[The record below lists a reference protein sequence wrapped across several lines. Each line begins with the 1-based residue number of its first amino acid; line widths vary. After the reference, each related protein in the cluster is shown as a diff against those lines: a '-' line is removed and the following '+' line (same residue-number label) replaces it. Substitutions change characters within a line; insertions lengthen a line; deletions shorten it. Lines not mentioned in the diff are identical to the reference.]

1 MKTVF
6 FGGGSHRLV
15 SILRGAL
22 KDPAVFGEG
31 ELYLYDP
38 NVVRAEA
45 VGRTVR
51 QTPEFRK
58 SGATIRWGASL
69 DEALPGA
76 SAVTV
81 TLAAGTAFNREWS
94 DQVCWQ
100 HGLLGSD
107 NVSPS
112 GAIFGV
118 LGAPILLELARKME
132 RHCPDAWILD
142 FANPVAVLAGMITRH
157 TKIKALGI
165 CGGFM
170 NHFADIGRIFGKDES
185 RTDLDVHAAG
195 INHLSFIV
203 DGTLAGRDLFEQLD
217 RHLAG
222 EWKMCPLDES
232 WSEGSRQSIARSVTN
247 LVRFYR
253 ELGVLIFSTEG
264 DGMAHLAYE
273 EVVAER
279 RSRPLPSRA
288 EIEKNVEDTGRQR
301 AKANAAFEATAAGT
315 LDEAFWA
322 AQGPRSLY
330 KRTEDDIFLRC
341 LRAVAGVEKVKL
353 VASHLNNGAIA
364 GIPDGNVVEYSQYLY
379 RQTTRPAGRYRV
391 PGVVHGLVAAL
402 AHHQTLLG
410 DACFAEDP
418 KLLAEALLSYP
429 MRPYSKDAKALYRE
443 LIAINEA
450 QIPQPL
456 RRAVDYLK

>member
-15 SILRGAL
+15 SILRGTL
-22 KDPAVFGEG
+22 KDPAVFGDG
-31 ELYLYDP
+31 EIFLYDP
-38 NVVRAEA
+38 NVQRAEA
-45 VGRTVR
+45 VGRTVK

-58 SGATIRWGASL
+58 SEAKIRWGSSL

-94 DQVCWQ
+94 DQVCWD
-100 HGLLGSD
+100 HGFMGSD

-112 GAIFGV
+112 GSIFGV
-118 LGAPILLELARKME
+118 MGAPILLELARKME
-132 RHCPDAWILD
+132 QHCPDAWILD
-142 FANPVAVLAGMITRH
+142 FANPVAMLAGMVTRH

-185 RTDLDVHAAG
+185 RKDLDVHCAG

-222 EWKMCPLDES
+222 GWKMCALDPM
-232 WSEGSRQSIARSVTN
+232 WNEGAQKSITRSVTN

-273 EVVAER
+273 EFFER
-279 RSRPLPSRA
+279 DRTRTSRA
-288 EIEKNVEDTGRQR
+288 EVEKRVEESGKNR
-301 AKANAAFEATAAGT
+301 AKANADFEAKAAGT
-315 LDEAFWA
+315 LDDAFWA
-322 AQGPRSLY
+322 AQGPRGPY
-330 KRTEDDIFLRC
+330 VRTEDDIFIRC
-341 LRAVAGVEKVKL
+341 LRGIAGVEKIKL
-353 VASHLNNGAIA
+353 AASSLNRGAIE
-364 GIPDGNVVEYSQYLY
+364 GIGDDQVVEYTQYLY
-379 RQTTRPAGRYRV
+379 KQTSRPAGRYKV
-391 PGVVHGLVAAL
+391 PGIVHGLISSL
-402 AHHQTLLG
+402 ANHQTLVG

-429 MRPYSKDAKALYRE
+429 MRPFSKDAKALFRE
-443 LIAINEA
+443 LIEINKA
-450 QIPQPL
+450 QIPQAL
-456 RRAVDYLK
+456 HRAVDYLR